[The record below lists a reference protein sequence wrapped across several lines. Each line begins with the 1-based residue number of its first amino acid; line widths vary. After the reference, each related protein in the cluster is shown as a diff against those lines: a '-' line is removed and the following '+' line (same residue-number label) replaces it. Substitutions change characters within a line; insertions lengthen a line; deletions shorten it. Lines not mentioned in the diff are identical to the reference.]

1 MGLVHKFDVALC
13 GSSPI
18 RVAGKVRHA
27 ASVVIETPNAKAI
40 TDLTDFISSNSFL
53 RPTQNFIYA
62 DPREILKRTIRIRFY
77 PDLSAY
83 LEVLRKNMDL
93 KHILNPM
100 PESEGPLRRSSP
112 SQGQPARE
120 DRIQPAPPS
129 AAYFHT
135 RQFLVPRRLDPE
147 TASVSSASSSKR
159 RRTNR
164 GRVDVDRSRAVAM
177 GRTFSEIEPP
187 SDTPS
192 SDDEQEAVKHG
203 VSQLSI
209 SGIHSFNVVDF
220 TEHGVLKPGMRV
232 EALKSGTQGTW
243 YVARIVEFASFP
255 QRYLDGDE
263 LEDKLDAQCQMVC
276 VHYEGIFLLP
286 TAKS

>member
-1 MGLVHKFDVALC
+1 
-13 GSSPI
+13 
-18 RVAGKVRHA
+18 
-27 ASVVIETPNAKAI
+27 
-40 TDLTDFISSNSFL
+40 
-53 RPTQNFIYA
+53 
-62 DPREILKRTIRIRFY
+62 
-77 PDLSAY
+77 
-83 LEVLRKNMDL
+83 MDL

-100 PESEGPLRRSSP
+100 PESEDPLRRASP
-112 SQGQPARE
+112 TQGQRARE
-120 DRIQPAPPS
+120 DRMQPAPPS

-147 TASVSSASSSKR
+147 TAYASSASSSKR

-164 GRVDVDRSRAVAM
+164 GRVDVDRSRGAAM

-209 SGIHSFNVVDF
+209 SGIPSLNVVDF

-232 EALKSGTQGTW
+232 EALKPGTQGTW

-255 QRYLDGDE
+255 PHYLDGDE
-263 LEDKLDAQCQMVC
+263 LEAKPNSQYPMVC
-276 VHYEGIFLLP
+276 VHYEGTFLLWR
-286 TAKS
+286 AD